1 MTVLKKVSIALLAA
15 NFTLGFSHCIPLNA
29 DEPKQVF
36 PLEAP
41 PKWTAS
47 IVRSVRTQVE
57 SHHVLRPIFNDE
69 ISSRGFETFLLRI
82 DPTKC
87 FFFERDIDDF
97 SSYKTLLD
105 DQIREDSIEFAYVV
119 YKRFLARLDEML
131 PTIHRQ
137 IDSQQDFELEESV
150 SRSSAKIGYARDPK
164 DMVERWRKSIK
175 LEILTLRRDGKSDLE
190 VKDILHQRYRQFHL
204 QATRL
209 SSDELLERY
218 LSSLTNALDPHTNYK
233 APQAQ
238 ERFTN
243 ELKLET
249 SGIGAALKQID
260 GKTIVNTL
268 VPGGAA
274 EIDGRLKIG
283 DRILAVAESDGELPI
298 EIQDLSLNEVVKLI
312 RGKTGTRVRLRIM
325 TGTNDE
331 TQTYEMER
339 TLVRLEDAAAKF
351 EIVEE
356 GGKTDGT
363 PYKFGYIKL
372 NSFYQDSEGAK
383 ANKENYRSAT
393 RDLRAIL
400 NRLSEAAVDGAILDL
415 STNDRGALSEAVSA
429 TGLFIDQ
436 GPVAQV
442 KSHDGTFKTLADE
455 ESGVAWNGPLIVKI
469 SQASTSATEVFAG
482 AIQDYARGLIVG
494 DPKSHGKGTVQRIVD
509 IVPDSR
515 GPEQGQPYGALKLTV
530 QQFYLPGGK
539 STQLIGVASDVVL
552 PSMIAKLDIS
562 EGDLPY
568 ALHSSSGPVLQHQNY
583 GMVDSAIKVE
593 LQKAVD
599 ARIAQD
605 EAFMRQ
611 QRDIVAYSKQKS
623 VESISL
629 NETKFRAS
637 RFELD
642 SEQIR
647 NAFLDSNSE
656 PGRIYIDHFYN
667 REVLRA
673 ACDYVESLARNQHI
687 APK

>member
-1 MTVLKKVSIALLAA
+1 MTVLNRVSTALLAV
-15 NFTLGFSHCIPLNA
+15 NLMLGFSHCIPLNA
-29 DEPKQVF
+29 DEPNQVF
-36 PLEAP
+36 LLESP
-41 PKWTAS
+41 PEFTAS
-47 IVRSVRTQVE
+47 IVRSVRTLVE
-57 SHHVLRPIFNDE
+57 SNHVLQPSFNDE

-87 FFFERDIDDF
+87 FFFERDNDEF
-97 SSYKTLLD
+97 LPYKTLLD
-105 DQIREDSIEFAYVV
+105 DQVRDDSIAFAYVV
-119 YKRFLARLDEML
+119 YKRFLVRLDEVL
-131 PTIHRQ
+131 PIIHRQ
-137 IDSQQDFELEESV
+137 IDSPQDFDLEETV
-150 SRSSAKIGYARDPK
+150 FRSSSKIGYAREQK

-175 LEILTLRRDGKSDLE
+175 LEILELRRDSKSAPE
-190 VKDILHQRYRQFHL
+190 IKDILHQRYRQFHH

-218 LSSLTNALDPHTNYK
+218 LSSLTNAMDPHTNYK

-238 ERFTN
+238 ERFAS
-243 ELKLET
+243 ELKLEM
-249 SGIGAALKQID
+249 SGIGAVLKQVD
-260 GKTIVNTL
+260 GATIVTSL

-274 EIDGRLKIG
+274 EIEGRLKIG
-283 DRILAVAESDGELPI
+283 DRILAVAENDGELPL
-298 EIQDLSLNEVVKLI
+298 EIQDISLGEVVKLI
-312 RGKTGTRVRLRIM
+312 RGKTGTRVRLHIK
-325 TGTNDE
+325 TGSIDE
-331 TQTYEMER
+331 TRIYEIER
-339 TLVRLEDAAAKF
+339 ALIRLEDAAAKS

-356 GGKTDGT
+356 GRKADGA

-400 NRLSEAAVDGAILDL
+400 NRLSEATVDCVILDL

-436 GPVAQV
+436 GPVVQV
-442 KSHDGTFKTLADE
+442 KSPDGAFRTLADE
-455 ESGVAWNGPLIVKI
+455 ESGVAWGGPLVVKI

-494 DPKSHGKGTVQRIVD
+494 DPKSHGKGTIQRILD
-509 IVPDSR
+509 IVPDSN
-515 GPEQGQPYGALKLTV
+515 GPEQGKPYGALKLTA

-539 STQLIGVASDVVL
+539 STQLVGVAADVVL
-552 PSMIAKLDIS
+552 PSLIAKLDIS

-568 ALHSSSGPVLQHQNY
+568 ALPSSSGPVLQHHNY

-599 ARIAQD
+599 VRIAQD
-605 EAFMRQ
+605 EGFRRQ
-611 QRDIVAYSKQKS
+611 QRDIEAYTTQKTF
-623 VESISL
+623 ELISL
-629 NETKFRAS
+629 NEAKYQAS
-637 RFELD
+637 RIELG

-667 REVLRA
+667 REVLRVA
-673 ACDYVESLARNQHI
+673 HDYVESIMRNSH
-687 APK
+687 AVPN